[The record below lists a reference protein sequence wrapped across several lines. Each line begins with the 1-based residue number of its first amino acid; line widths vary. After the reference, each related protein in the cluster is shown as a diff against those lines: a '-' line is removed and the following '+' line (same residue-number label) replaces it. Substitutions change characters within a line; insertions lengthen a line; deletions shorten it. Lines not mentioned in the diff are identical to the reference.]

1 MVKSL
6 SSSVMGRGGTRY
18 EGGGRREGEREG
30 GEGGREGGREG
41 AREGGSK
48 GKDRMINISL
58 TCKLFHFRNLVTV
71 IWVRYFLMK
80 IFVLMFQ
87 VKKEEDV
94 LVY

>member
-6 SSSVMGRGGTRY
+6 SSSVMGLGGTRY
-18 EGGGRREGEREG
+18 EGGGRRERGRE
-30 GEGGREGGREG
+30 GREGG
-41 AREGGSK
+41 REGGSK
-48 GKDRMINISL
+48 GKDRMTDISL

>member
-1 MVKSL
+1 M
-6 SSSVMGRGGTRY
+6 T
-18 EGGGRREGEREG
+18 
-30 GEGGREGGREG
+30 
-41 AREGGSK
+41 
-48 GKDRMINISL
+48 NISL

>member
-6 SSSVMGRGGTRY
+6 SSSVMGLGGTRY
-18 EGGGRREGEREG
+18 EGGGRRERGRE
-30 GEGGREGGREG
+30 GREGGREG
-41 AREGGSK
+41 RSK
-48 GKDRMINISL
+48 GKDRMTDISL
-58 TCKLFHFRNLVTV
+58 TCKLFHFRNLVIV

>member
-1 MVKSL
+1 MSWDW
-6 SSSVMGRGGTRY
+6 GEPGTK
-18 EGGGRREGEREG
+18 EGEEGREGER
-30 GEGGREGGREG
+30 GGREGG
-41 AREGGSK
+41 REGGSK
-48 GKDRMINISL
+48 GKDRMTNISL